1 MGASETWTAE
11 RIAAAIARM
20 MKLLTKA
27 LAVLVA
33 IAELAG
39 CADDPNSKY
48 ATPARGGWDN
58 FRADF
63 ASGQPA
69 TVAALH

>member
-1 MGASETWTAE
+1 
-11 RIAAAIARM
+11 M

-48 ATPARGGWDN
+48 ATSARGGWDN
-58 FRADF
+58 FRADS
-63 ASGQPA
+63 ASGQP
-69 TVAALH
+69 TTLAALC